1 MIYSQAKLQN
11 LKIQQ
16 VNQKQQPVVSQDSGF

>member
-16 VNQKQQPVVSQDSGF
+16 VNQKQQRVVSQDSGF

>member
-1 MIYSQAKLQN
+1 MLYSQAKLQN

-16 VNQKQQPVVSQDSGF
+16 VNQKQQCVVSQDSGF

>member
-16 VNQKQQPVVSQDSGF
+16 VNQKQQHVVSQDSGF